1 MDYYRRFPGDYARDT
16 QELNLRE
23 HGAYNRLLDFQYS
36 TESPIKSIRHANV
49 ICRSEL
55 DPTEQRS
62 NQRAIKLIFEKYFT
76 VFKDGGYWNKRVLEE
91 IAYASAKRSQAKDAA
106 YSRHNRD
113 NFATKTRQERDSSA
127 TASRQT
133 NDINSFTFNE
143 SGMRTHSGRNA
154 IPDNQ
159 TTKLNNQQQEPLA
172 DWIPL
177 GLWRDYTAMRER
189 LKRPLTPGAIDILI
203 QDLDKLRRAGEDVS
217 EVLRQAISGGWFAFR
232 AIRKEKQNGKSESFQ
247 DQRSRKSA
255 AAIENVLGRFEK
267 TPSDIR
273 GTLPPTDK

>member
-1 MDYYRRFPGDYARDT
+1 VLFKFFKLTDSGW
-16 QELNLRE
+16 LNPR
-23 HGAYNRLLDFQYS
+23 
-36 TESPIKSIRHANV
+36 
-49 ICRSEL
+49 
-55 DPTEQRS
+55 
-62 NQRAIKLIFEKYFT
+62 FEKELSYT
-76 VFKDGGYWNKRVLEE
+76 KSK
-91 IAYASAKRSQAKDAA
+91 SQAAKQSAEARWQKDANA
-106 YSRHNRD
+106 
-113 NFATKTRQERDSSA
+113 
-127 TASRQT
+127 
-133 NDINSFTFNE
+133 
-143 SGMRTHSGRNA
+143 MRTQCERNA
-154 IPDNQ
+154 ISDNQ